1 MESRDTGLSANVNLN
16 EMVIK
21 LTVLL
26 GCKGRKQKTHFKVH
40 ALGHECNIFKRSLQ
54 FVQP

>member
-26 GCKGRKQKTHFKVH
+26 GCKVRNEKTQFKMLVVTNG
-40 ALGHECNIFKRSLQ
+40 LI
-54 FVQP
+54 